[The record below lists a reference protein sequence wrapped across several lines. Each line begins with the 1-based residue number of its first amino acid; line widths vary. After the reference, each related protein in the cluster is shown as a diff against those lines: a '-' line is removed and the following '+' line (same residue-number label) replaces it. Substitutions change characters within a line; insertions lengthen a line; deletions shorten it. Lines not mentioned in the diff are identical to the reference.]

1 MMLYCFF
8 FGEVS
13 IPNDCQEGY
22 LKSSIWMAPYKKKYT
37 VMKKNEYILQK
48 AVIMSFFKKIIKNI
62 WQVQIWMDC
71 IIMYELK

>member
-1 MMLYCFF
+1 
-8 FGEVS
+8 
-13 IPNDCQEGY
+13 
-22 LKSSIWMAPYKKKYT
+22 
-37 VMKKNEYILQK
+37 MKKNEYILQK